1 MSDLTDTYFR
11 DSDPEDFLTGM
22 DAIRF
27 DQEEEERRRLLDDL
41 EDIYNEVD
49 NARTRMSFL
58 YDDRKIPWSSYAKIS
73 EYLLKAQNAIE
84 RLR

>member
-1 MSDLTDTYFR
+1 MSELTDTYFR

-27 DQEEEERRRLLDDL
+27 DREEEAKRELLNEL

-58 YDDRKIPWSSYAKIS
+58 YDDRKVPWSSYAKIS
-73 EYLLKAQNAIE
+73 DYLLKAQNAIE